1 LITDNA
7 YVLPLGYI
15 GYQTTGVYLALP
27 TTQLGNVLRVDAVYG
42 NDSTGNVGS
51 LPYATVAAAITKA
64 ATVATVSNPVTIW
77 ILPGIYNLAAG
88 ITVPPYVSLRGIS
101 LQTCIVQML
110 GVTAN
115 TSLITMGEN
124 TRVEDLTLKLTSTG
138 HYTLKGVVFGGTTS
152 ITSKLRVCTLTVD
165 NSAASYTGTSDVTG
179 VEFSGTGTLGAG
191 SFSFNS
197 IKGSTLN
204 VYSNG
209 GGTKR
214 GVLVNNTNVTSTRDT
229 NIYVAQPTNPT
240 GATGSYVGVE
250 TNDPAQTG
258 SIQLRST
265 TVGTV
270 TPIAGSTYTASDIL
284 QTTPTTITNSTYLA
298 SAGIQVGPGV
308 DLVTKTAGTKGFS
321 TYNYPTTLFYTVIGV
336 LNDVNA
342 SGATGGWLWPGSV
355 PVNDGTGK
363 GVKYPDVTSPYAA
376 YRVQQPLILAGMQMS
391 CATPPGA
398 TGSGHYTTVT
408 VQRTPNGGVN
418 PTNTADTVY
427 SLTLTGAASNI
438 SKYNASVNFA
448 AGDLLHAHVTYDANT
463 NATADLNVQL
473 DLF

>member
-1 LITDNA
+1 VAKAVLITDNA

-51 LPYATVAAAITKA
+51 LPYATVGAAITA
-64 ATVATVSNPVTIW
+64 AGAVASVSNLVTIW
-77 ILPGIYNLAAG
+77 VLPGIYNLSAG

-101 LQTCIVQML
+101 LQTCVVQML

-115 TSLITMGEN
+115 TTLITMGEN

-152 ITSKLRVCTLTVD
+152 ITSKLRVCTVTVD
-165 NSAASYTGTSDVTG
+165 NSAASYTGTSAVTG

-197 IKGSTLN
+197 IKGSTIN

-214 GVLVNNTNVTSTRDT
+214 GVVVTNTNVTSTRDT
-229 NIYVAQPTNPT
+229 NIYVAQPPNPT

-265 TVGTV
+265 TIGTV
-270 TPIAGSTYTASDIL
+270 TPIAGNTYTASDIL
-284 QTTPTTITNSTYLA
+284 QTTPSNITNPTYLA

-308 DLVTKTAGTKGFS
+308 DLVTKTAGGKGFS
-321 TYNYPTTLFYTVIGV
+321 TYIYPTTLFYGAIGT
-336 LNDVNA
+336 LNT
-342 SGATGGWLWPGSV
+342 SGNPGTGTPAYLWPGSV
-355 PVNDGTGK
+355 LIHGSG
-363 GVKYPDVTSPYAA
+363 GQFIQYPDVSATPPG
-376 YRVQQPLILAGMQMS
+376 YRVQQPLILSGMS
-391 CATPPGA
+391 ASLNVAP
-398 TGSGHYTTVT
+398 GSGHTTTIT
-408 VQRTPNGGVN
+408 VRKTPVGGSI
-418 PTNTADTVY
+418 ADTVY
-427 SLTLTGAASNI
+427 SLVFSDANKNL
-438 SKYNASVNFA
+438 SKYDASVNFA
-448 AGDLLHAHVTYDANT
+448 AGDYIYVRISYDAAGNT
-463 NATADLNVQL
+463 TQDVFVQL